1 MRWCRPRIGWV
12 QVCSS
17 ASLRKA
23 QNASETQF
31 AGPSAQ
37 RRVRSSTIVVVF
49 IDLSIIFDIGAAPG
63 TLEPC
68 CGRLGAHLVTPRS
81 VFGDPWAPTGR
92 FLSIFRRPEAASK
105 NQRFLQSPKIAPGA
119 PKITLWA
126 PKAPFLMDFYPFLMS
141 FLASFFDVFAKRRKP

>member
-1 MRWCRPRIGWV
+1 MELTVWPLLAHAAV
-12 QVCSS
+12 KMAVSS
-17 ASLRKA
+17 
-23 QNASETQF
+23 SEKVSKITFTSSEQLNKF

-68 CGRLGAHLVTPRS
+68 CGRLGGYSATPRGGH
-81 VFGDPWAPTGR
+81 GDPWAPTGR

-105 NQRFLQSPKIAPGA
+105 NQRFFAIAQNRPRSSKNHSLGTQGS
-119 PKITLWA
+119 IFDG
-126 PKAPFLMDFYPFLMS
+126 FLSIFGVLFGII
-141 FLASFFDVFAKRRKP
+141 F